1 MYLFQRCDLAP
12 HLLPEKLVLS
22 TEKYCTAC
30 VCTGLTYFPFL
41 FVQIMEMKWLLYVTL
56 LALGTLAAQE
66 HDVGDDDGDVI
77 DIEDDLD
84 DGVEEIEDSNPESS
98 TPPPAPKVWHRCSLK
113 FNYCLCFA
121 YWQSDQ
127 SCFYFAEA

>member
-1 MYLFQRCDLAP
+1 MP

-22 TEKYCTAC
+22 TEKLC
-30 VCTGLTYFPFL
+30 VARVCAGLTSFHFL

-66 HDVGDDDGDVI
+66 HDVGDDDGDDVI

-84 DGVEEIEDSNPESS
+84 DGVEDVEDSNPESS

-113 FNYCLCFA
+113 CNYCLCFDCC
-121 YWQSDQ
+121 QPDQ
-127 SCFYFAEA
+127 SYLYFAET

>member
-1 MYLFQRCDLAP
+1 
-12 HLLPEKLVLS
+12 
-22 TEKYCTAC
+22 
-30 VCTGLTYFPFL
+30 
-41 FVQIMEMKWLLYVTL
+41 MKWLLYVTL

-98 TPPPAPKVWHRCSLK
+98 TSPPAPKVWHRCSLK
-113 FNYCLCFA
+113 CNYCLCFA